1 MNLEKLGKAMSKII
15 LIVDDNEPTLKM
27 LSGIVED
34 AGYVPMTALDGNAAL
49 EIAKN
54 NEISCAL
61 IDQYME
67 PMDGFTLARYF
78 QLNEIKMPMVMIT
91 GNDNTDLLSQSRQLG
106 FLATMMKPIDTGH
119 LLKMLERFT
128 H

>member
-1 MNLEKLGKAMSKII
+1 MSKII

-27 LSGIVED
+27 LSSIVEN
-34 AGYVPMTALDGNAAL
+34 AGYVPMTALNGNTAL

-54 NEISCAL
+54 NKISCAL

-78 QLNEIKMPMVMIT
+78 KLHEIKIPMVMIT
-91 GNDNTDLLSQSRQLG
+91 GNDNTDLLSQARQLG
-106 FLATMMKPIDTGH
+106 FLATMMKPIDTDH

-128 H
+128 R